1 MSETDDEDKTEAPS
15 QKRLDDAR
23 SEGDVPR
30 SIEINS
36 WFILSGLA
44 LIVGFYSS
52 ALSSGFSLSIFFT
65 QSASFTASRDN
76 MTHVLDE
83 VFISFRQ
90 YLLIPFGVAS
100 LAALVGPLI
109 QHFPTP
115 SLDHAM
121 PKLSRVAPLDGIKR
135 VLGSGA
141 LVQFV
146 KSLAKLV
153 IVGTVISFSLW
164 SERNHIAELPDM
176 DALALLDFAQKSV
189 LRIFIA
195 VVSIYALV
203 AGGDYFFQWMNW
215 QKRLRMS
222 RQDLKDEYKQQEG
235 SPEVKNKLR
244 QIRRKLSRSAM
255 MGGIPKATVIVTN
268 PTHFAVA
275 LQFEEGM
282 RAPICV
288 AKGVDVLALRIRQ
301 LADEYDIPIIEDRPL
316 ARSLYRLVEVDDE
329 IPLDLYKPV
338 AEIIGYVM
346 RLRMRRRRVV
356 YGK

>member
-1 MSETDDEDKTEAPS
+1 MAKTDDDDKTEAPS
-15 QKRLDDAR
+15 QKRIDDAR
-23 SEGDVPR
+23 AEGDVPR
-30 SIEINS
+30 SIEVNS
-36 WFILSGLA
+36 WFVLAGLTV
-44 LIVGFYSS
+44 IVGFYSS
-52 ALSSGFSLSIFFT
+52 ALSSGFSLSAYFS
-65 QSASFTASRDN
+65 QAVVYSATPSN
-76 MTHVLDE
+76 MNHVLGE
-83 VFISFRQ
+83 VLLSLGR
-90 YLLIPFGVAS
+90 YLLLPFLVAS
-100 LAALVGPLI
+100 AAALIGPML

-121 PKLSRVAPLDGIKR
+121 PKLSRVSPLEGFKR

-141 LVQFV
+141 AAQFV

-153 IVGTVISFSLW
+153 LVGTVISITIW
-164 SERNHIAELPDM
+164 GERNHLGELTNM
-176 DALALLDFAQKSV
+176 NAFSLLVFAQSALL
-189 LRIFIA
+189 RILIA

-235 SPEVKNKLR
+235 SPEIKNKRR

-255 MGGIPKATVIVTN
+255 MGNIPKATVIVTN

-275 LQFEEGM
+275 LKFEEGM

-288 AKGVDVLALRIRQ
+288 AKGLDVLALRIRQ
-301 LADEYDIPIIEDRPL
+301 LANEHDIPIVEDRPL
-316 ARSLYRLVEVDDE
+316 ARSLYRLVEVDEE

-346 RLRMRRRRVV
+346 RLRMRRQRPV

>member
-23 SEGDVPR
+23 SKGDVPR

-44 LIVGFYSS
+44 LIIGFYSS
-52 ALSSGFSLSIFFT
+52 AVSGGLSLSIFFA
-65 QSASFTASRDN
+65 QSATFTASRAN
-76 MTHVLDE
+76 MMSVFDE
-83 VFISFRQ
+83 ILNSLRQ
-90 YLLIPFGVAS
+90 YLLIPFLVAT
-100 LAALVGPLI
+100 LAALAGPLL
-109 QHFPTP
+109 QHFPTS
-115 SLDHAM
+115 SLDHAY
-121 PKLSRVAPLDGIKR
+121 PKLSRVSPFEGIKR
-135 VLGSGA
+135 VLGSAA
-141 LVQFV
+141 LAQFV

-153 IVGTVISFSLW
+153 IVATVISVSLW
-164 SERNHIAELPDM
+164 GERNHIGELPDM
-176 DALALLDFAQKSV
+176 DASTLLEFAQKAL
-189 LRIFIA
+189 LRILIA
-195 VVSIYALV
+195 VISIYAFV
-203 AGGDYFFQWMNW
+203 AGGDYFFQWINW

-222 RQDLKDEYKQQEG
+222 RQDLKDEFKQQEG
-235 SPEVKNKLR
+235 SPEIKNKLR
-244 QIRRKLSRSAM
+244 QMRRKLSRSAM
-255 MGGIPKATVIVTN
+255 MGRIPKATVIVTN

-282 RAPICV
+282 RAPICI

-301 LADEYDIPIIEDRPL
+301 LANEYDIPIIEDRPL

-346 RLRMRRRRVV
+346 RLRMRRRRIV
-356 YGK
+356 YGN

>member
-100 LAALVGPLI
+100 LAALAGPLM
-109 QHFPTP
+109 QHFPIP

-121 PKLSRVAPLDGIKR
+121 PKLARVSPFEGIKR

-146 KSLAKLV
+146 KSLAKFV
-153 IVGTVISFSLW
+153 IVGTVISVSLW
-164 SERNHIAELPDM
+164 GERNNITELPDM
-176 DALALLDFAQKSV
+176 DALALFDFAQKSI

-215 QKRLRMS
+215 QKRLKMS

-255 MGGIPKATVIVTN
+255 MGRIPKATVIVTN